1 MSLLKNL
8 NIGSRLVDE
17 ASLDLS
23 FTAGEFRVNGVA
35 KAMADIVTFTR
46 ASTGTRFNQA
56 GLIEQVAVDVPR
68 LDYDPLTLKPRG
80 LLIESSRTNLA
91 INSEQIVAST
101 GTTATANATV
111 APDGAMSADL
121 LVETATAGIEHYAG
135 DRLIAV
141 TSGQTYVWSVFVKD
155 GPSAN
160 RKLALRVAGG
170 TLAMV
175 IFDPRAK
182 SISDTV
188 NGGFEELK
196 NGWFRVW
203 LRVAATTTG
212 SAVFRLQLGTQG
224 SGATTYDGDGS
235 SGLYFWGA
243 QAEVGQVP
251 SSYIPTGAAEVTRA
265 ADLASVGNIA
275 PWYNPAEGTLLAEGV
290 TGDTTVW
297 PTLATLSELLSSA
310 NHIAVRRAAGG
321 SDATIQTNGVV
332 IADFVGFAVDSSKTI
347 KAATAAKL
355 NSFAFSVNKEGLQAV
370 SAGAMPINIST
381 LYLGRLVS
389 TTYPLNGHLRT
400 VKYIP
405 RRLSNSELQALTA

>member
-8 NIGSRLVDE
+8 NIGNRLVDE

-23 FTAGEFRVNGVA
+23 FTGGEFRVNGVA
-35 KAMADIVTFTR
+35 KAMADVVTFTR
-46 ASTGTRFNQA
+46 ASIGTRFNPA

-121 LVETATAGIEHYAG
+121 LVETATAGGEHYAG
-135 DRLIAV
+135 DRAIAV

-251 SSYIPTGAAEVTRA
+251 SSYIPTGAAEVTSA

-275 PWYNPAEGTLLAEGV
+275 PWYNPVEGTLLAEGV
-290 TGDTTVW
+290 APVNGPAQV
-297 PTLATLSELLSSA
+297 LACLS
-310 NHIAVRRAAGG
+310 
-321 SDATIQTNGVV
+321 
-332 IADFVGFAVDSSKTI
+332 DSSTSSNYTAIRRSVGTSNAVVRSEQVTI
-347 KAATAAKL
+347 VSTAGFNLAGEVTLKAAVALKL
-355 NSFAFSVNKEGLQAV
+355 NNFAFSVNNSGLQQVAT
-370 SAGAMPINIST
+370 GPMPINIST

>member
-8 NIGSRLVDE
+8 NIGNRLVDE

-46 ASTGTRFNQA
+46 ASIGTRFNQD
-56 GLIEQVAVDVPR
+56 GLLEQVAVDVPR

-80 LLIESSRTNLA
+80 LLIEASRTNLA
-91 INSEQIVAST
+91 INSEQIVASV

-135 DRLIAV
+135 DRVIAV

-160 RKLALRVAGG
+160 RRLFLRVAGG
-170 TLAMV
+170 VLSMV

-235 SGLYFWGA
+235 SGLYLWGA
-243 QAEVGQVP
+243 HAEARQIL
-251 SSYIPTGAAEVTRA
+251 SSYIPTGATEVTRA
-265 ADLASVGNIA
+265 DDLASVGNIA

-290 TGDTTVW
+290 TGDTTSGR
-297 PTLATLSELLSSA
+297 TLATLSELSSSA
-310 NHIAVRRAAGG
+310 NHFAVRRAGG
-321 SDATIQTNGVV
+321 SSDATIQTNGVV
-332 IADFVGFAVDSSKTI
+332 ISDFVGFAVDSSKTI

-370 SAGAMPINIST
+370 SAGAMPTNIST